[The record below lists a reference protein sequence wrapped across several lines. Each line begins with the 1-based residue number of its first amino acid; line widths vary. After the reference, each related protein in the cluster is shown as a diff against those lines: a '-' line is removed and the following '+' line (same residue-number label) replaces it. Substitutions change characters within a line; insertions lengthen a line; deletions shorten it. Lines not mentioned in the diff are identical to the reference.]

1 MPQTLLI
8 VDDDPDIR
16 ELLRHILSLRGYY
29 VITSANGR
37 DALAQAQLNSVSAAL
52 IDINMARMN
61 GIELCRALTEQ
72 GRQTSR
78 SIPVW
83 IMTGAYR
90 AGMSEAAR
98 SAGALMVLR
107 KPLKVAE
114 LCKRFERALQIHL
127 GKIGTQRA
135 PTDPAASDIADD
147 AGCRAAG
154 GR

>member
-8 VDDDPDIR
+8 VDDDADMR

-29 VITSANGR
+29 VIASANGR
-37 DALAQAQLNSVSAAL
+37 DALAQAQLSTISAAL

-72 GRQTSR
+72 SRHSGRA
-78 SIPVW
+78 IPVW

-107 KPLKVAE
+107 KPLKAAE

-127 GKIGTQRA
+127 GKANSATSSMDCETVPA
-135 PTDPAASDIADD
+135 DTDEDCRV
-147 AGCRAAG
+147 AGA
-154 GR
+154 